1 MFSGHDNCGMRMLNN
16 FRFWRG
22 VLFTALAFGVY
33 TMLVI
38 PFVNGITT
46 PDTIILTPSEYAAR
60 ADAEPETPTGNEV
73 DQQKYITVKLLGL
86 IPIKKVMVDIL
97 PFDTILVGGMP
108 IGIYGEI
115 DGVLVTTDTS
125 DHVLQKGDLIKSVD
139 DTIVRSC
146 VDFSKAIQNKKQIDI
161 TLVRNGTTLKR
172 HVVLDN
178 DIELRDTTTGVGML
192 TFINPE
198 NNQFS
203 ALGHQMADFETGTA
217 VDLHGG
223 EIRSVNTY
231 GIIKTSGKQ
240 TGVLQSS
247 VRANTT
253 SQGSITNGTNF
264 GITGC
269 LTPDSEILDSATTTM
284 PVATRYNVHPGKA
297 TLRTSINGST
307 IEEFDCEILKTRYQ
321 ERRRNKSMVIRITDP
336 RLLEAT
342 GGIIHGMSG
351 SPIIQD
357 GHLVGAL
364 THALTHD
371 PAKGYALYID
381 FIAH

>member
-1 MFSGHDNCGMRMLNN
+1 MKNL
-16 FRFWRG
+16 RFWRG
-22 VLFTALAFGVY
+22 MMFAVLAFGIY
-33 TMLVI
+33 TMLVV

-46 PDTIILTPSEYAAR
+46 PATITLTPSEYAAR
-60 ADAEPETPTGNEV
+60 ADVPPETITGN
-73 DQQKYITVKLLGL
+73 DTDSPKYITVKLLGL

-108 IGIYGEI
+108 IGICGQI
-115 DGVLVTTDTS
+115 DGVLVTADS
-125 DHVLQKGDLIKSVD
+125 ADRVLQKGDLIQMVD
-139 DTIVRSC
+139 DIKVQTC
-146 VDFSKAIQNKKQIDI
+146 AEFTTAIQNKTKVEI
-161 TLVRNGTTLKR
+161 TFVRNGTTLKR
-172 HVVLDN
+172 HFNLSDDLN
-178 DIELRDTTTGVGML
+178 LRDTTNGVGML

-203 ALGHQMADFETGTA
+203 ALGHQMTDFETGTA
-217 VDLHGG
+217 VNLRGG
-223 EIRSVNTY
+223 EIHNVTTY
-231 GIIKTSGKQ
+231 GIVKTQGKQ
-240 TGVLQSS
+240 TGVLKSS
-247 VRANTT
+247 VQNNTPT
-253 SQGSITNGTNF
+253 QGSITAGNNF
-264 GITGC
+264 GVTGC
-269 LTPDSEILDSATTTM
+269 LTPDSTILENADTTM

-297 TLRTSINGST
+297 TLRTSLNGDT

-321 ERRRNKSMVIRITDP
+321 ERRRSKSMVIRITDP
-336 RLLEAT
+336 RLLNAT